1 MALIIAI
8 GIRLVLFYYFKK
20 QQAAGSEDS
29 LISGETRKDV
39 ADRLEYRVISQ
50 QAFAMHSKIWIKR
63 SKIRFRQI
71 RPPIGFY

>member
-39 ADRLEYRVISQ
+39 ADRLEYRVIS
-50 QAFAMHSKIWIKR
+50 AS
-63 SKIRFRQI
+63 IRNAQEELDKNLFSNT
-71 RPPIGFY
+71 